1 MLCVVVIGFVQYCIT
16 LYIYRLTT
24 FDININILITIN
36 RKDISIDM
44 RCPGWKTGKCSKA
57 GGFMYTHQFTCKD
70 CGMEIQASNEDYL
83 RDLKKNHKKK
93 SKGMFGESQC
103 DKQRKGKKV

>member
-1 MLCVVVIGFVQYCIT
+1 MHTHKKLAIT
-16 LYIYRLTT
+16 NT
-24 FDININILITIN
+24 NTIN
-36 RKDISIDM
+36 RKDISLDM
-44 RCPGWKTGKCSKA
+44 RCPGWKTGKCTKA